1 MYSTGPLQ
9 AGNRVNNHLRNAGI
23 YILIIQV
30 TEKIEQCMLRAYCGG
45 QCVQH
50 SVEVSVYST
59 TSVVHTCMQM
69 CKKRKCSWGG
79 SNSRPSDYETDALPT
94 ELQKHIICWC
104 TGIKQGITSGNS
116 KIKYVCIKSVL
127 FTPSTPHIHERY
139 SKPSGIRAEV

>member
-23 YILIIQV
+23 HILIIQV
-30 TEKIEQCMLRAYCGG
+30 TEKIEQCMLRAHCGG
-45 QCVQH
+45 QC
-50 SVEVSVYST
+50 SAY
-59 TSVVHTCMQM
+59 VHADG
-69 CKKRKCSWGG
+69 KKRKCSWGG

-104 TGIKQGITSGNS
+104 TGIKQGNTSGNS
-116 KIKYVCIKSVL
+116 KIKYVCIESVL

-139 SKPSGIRAEV
+139 SKPSGICADVWY